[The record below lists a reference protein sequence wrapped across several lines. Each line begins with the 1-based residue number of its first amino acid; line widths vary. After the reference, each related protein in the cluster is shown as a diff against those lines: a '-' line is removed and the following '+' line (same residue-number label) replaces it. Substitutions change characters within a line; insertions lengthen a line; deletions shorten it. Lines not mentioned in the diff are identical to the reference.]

1 MLAVKIPF
9 AIVLTAVEVS
19 RVERC
24 LYATGLGLGWALNIA
39 SCWVPFDAK
48 SRSND
53 SMSVDGGSQSKE
65 KYRNNKWLGW
75 TSQQEYNR
83 EWNDGTSRVKR
94 KSSRVSKKDRKCE
107 EIVLWRCKSGS
118 WGERGC
124 WRREALS
131 VKAYM
136 HA

>member
-1 MLAVKIPF
+1 MRSWAGKKWVLVPDASTCTVVDREPPLKTFRSADSFAVTSECRRCTHESKPVMLAVKIPF

-65 KYRNNKWLGW
+65 KYRNNK
-75 TSQQEYNR
+75 
-83 EWNDGTSRVKR
+83 
-94 KSSRVSKKDRKCE
+94 
-107 EIVLWRCKSGS
+107 
-118 WGERGC
+118 
-124 WRREALS
+124 
-131 VKAYM
+131 
-136 HA
+136 